1 MMEWRNAR
9 DKFSKGDVVPAG
21 DALRRGIAHRG
32 DIGTVVGFGHTAS
45 VVRVARVLGVMPDDL
60 RPQLQRLDARGVVRL
75 IPAAYEPGQQRERP
89 VWSERVKLR
98 GGAS

>member
-1 MMEWRNAR
+1 MIKLTMPQTHIVEAIHKATTMGAAHASAR
-9 DKFSKGDVVPAG
+9 PGAP
-21 DALRRGIAHRG
+21 
-32 DIGTVVGFGHTAS
+32 

-89 VWSERVKLR
+89 VWSERVELR

>member
-1 MMEWRNAR
+1 MTDLTVPQTRVVKAIREATAMGAPHASAR
-9 DKFSKGDVVPAG
+9 PGAP
-21 DALRRGIAHRG
+21 
-32 DIGTVVGFGHTAS
+32 

-60 RPQLQRLDARGVVRL
+60 RPQLQRLDERGVVRM

-89 VWSERVKLR
+89 VWSERVELR

>member
-1 MMEWRNAR
+1 MIELTMPQTRVVEAIREATAMGTAHASAR
-9 DKFSKGDVVPAG
+9 PGAP
-21 DALRRGIAHRG
+21 
-32 DIGTVVGFGHTAS
+32 

-75 IPAAYEPGQQRERP
+75 IPAAYEPEQQRERP
-89 VWSERVKLR
+89 VGSGRVELG